1 MENLTTYLPTSKDIL
16 GVIEVLRALNRYPM
30 YNTKL
35 HDQFTEITHL
45 ALTSQ
50 ISAILFK
57 IAEKEG
63 EFVNSHYLPRIAL
76 YHAFIRYVTC
86 SIPENTFNYLF
97 NDSPELKMAF
107 TKYLHENMV
116 SLTSTDF
123 VKHISGLEDTEEMHL
138 YKIAESIATYIETEQ
153 IKPLVPHLHYQSLF
167 ENAWKKLSVYKDNSI
182 VKGYMYPYRTPTIE
196 NLIYLFNNIF
206 SNLRNVVRWKNR
218 ALFRLYNVLG
228 HSFDVGTLNYLLI
241 LNQDPQN
248 YTLAEQGFYVG
259 LYHDLA
265 EWWTGDIPT
274 PLKDAIPGLRKKT
287 EKLEVIVLKQHVF
300 SLLPPWLIKTLKTW
314 MLEMV
319 PQEQKDIFKIGDEL
333 AAIIEAATQITSGS
347 GDMYFTEVVDKYT
360 KNPILPVYH
369 DIFTTLRKDAK
380 IE

>member
-1 MENLTTYLPTSKDIL
+1 MENLATYRPTSKDII

-35 HDQFTEITHL
+35 QDQFTEITHL

-57 IAEKEG
+57 IVEKEG
-63 EFVNSHYLPRIAL
+63 KLVKSIYLPRIAL
-76 YHAFIRYVTC
+76 YHAFLRHVTC
-86 SIPENTFNYLF
+86 SIPETTFNYLF
-97 NDSPELKMAF
+97 NDSPELKKAF
-107 TKYLHENMV
+107 DEYLRENMI
-116 SLTSTDF
+116 SLTSPDF
-123 VKHISGLEDTEEMHL
+123 VKYISGFENTVEMHL
-138 YKIAESIATYIETEQ
+138 YEVAESIATYIETEQ

-167 ENAWKKLSVYKDNSI
+167 ENAWKKLSDHKNISI
-182 VKGYMYPYRTPTIE
+182 VKNYMGYSRVVTFE
-196 NLIYLFNNIF
+196 KLIYLFNNIF

-218 ALFRLYNVLG
+218 ALFRIYNVLG
-228 HSFDVGTLNYLLI
+228 HSFDVGVLNYLLI
-241 LNQDPQN
+241 LNQEPKN

-287 EKLEVIVLKQHVF
+287 EKLEVTILKQHVF
-300 SLLPPWLIKTLKTW
+300 SLLPAWFVDTFKTW

-333 AAIIEAATQITSGS
+333 AAIIEAATQIASGS
-347 GDMYFTEVVDKYT
+347 GDVYFSEVVAKYT
-360 KNPILPVYH
+360 KNPYLPVLS
-369 DIFTTLRKDAK
+369 DIFFTLRKDAK